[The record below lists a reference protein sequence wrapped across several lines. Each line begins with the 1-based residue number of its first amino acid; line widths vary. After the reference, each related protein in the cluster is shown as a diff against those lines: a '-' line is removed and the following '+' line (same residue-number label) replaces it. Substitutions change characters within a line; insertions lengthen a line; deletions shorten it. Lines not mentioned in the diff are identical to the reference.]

1 MPTRNLEVALK
12 EIKQRVEKGKYYVSF
27 THTEKLRRRKI
38 CLEEIEEAISHGEII
53 EDYPCNAR
61 GASCLILGFTREGR
75 ASHMVCGKV
84 GEEIIIITA
93 YEPVPD
99 EWGKDL
105 RTRRK

>member
-1 MPTRNLEVALK
+1 MALK
-12 EIKQRVEKGKYYVSF
+12 EIKQRVKKGEYYVSF
-27 THTEKLRRRKI
+27 THTEKLRKRKI

-53 EDYPCNAR
+53 EDYPRNAR

-75 ASHMVCGKV
+75 ALHMVCGKA

-93 YEPVPD
+93 YEPGFD
-99 EWGKDL
+99 EWEKDL